1 MSFVPTKLT
10 LRQPFHREALE
21 MTDRT
26 LWSYAEIAAHIRVQ
40 VDTVRSYRK
49 HGHLPSPDVVEGG
62 KPFWY
67 ADTIRTWSSRRPGNR
82 GRRDPD

>member
-1 MSFVPTKLT
+1 
-10 LRQPFHREALE
+10 

-26 LWSYAEIAAHIRVQ
+26 LWSYADIAAHIRVQ

-49 HGHLPSPDVVEGG
+49 HGHLPDPDVVEGG

-67 ADTIRTWSSRRPGNR
+67 ADTIRAWSARRPGNR
-82 GRRDPD
+82 GRRNPG